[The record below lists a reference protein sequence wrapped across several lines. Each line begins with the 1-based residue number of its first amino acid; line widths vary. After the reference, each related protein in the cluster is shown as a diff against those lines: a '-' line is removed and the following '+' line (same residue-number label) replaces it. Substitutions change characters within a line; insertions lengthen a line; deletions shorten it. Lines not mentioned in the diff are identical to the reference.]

1 MKKIALGIMLIVSFS
16 YTKTIEDSVIV
27 LTDAMI
33 DCFNKAP
40 AKGYLIFSIPNVYDY
55 DSLETSIKIVS
66 DYMSKY
72 CRYESN
78 IMVNELGDGWNQ
90 RQKYII
96 YLYAQGRMLRIIADK
111 LREKANDFIGLGNSL

>member
-40 AKGYLIFSIPNVYDY
+40 AKGYLIF
-55 DSLETSIKIVS
+55 
-66 DYMSKY
+66 
-72 CRYESN
+72 
-78 IMVNELGDGWNQ
+78 
-90 RQKYII
+90 
-96 YLYAQGRMLRIIADK
+96 
-111 LREKANDFIGLGNSL
+111 